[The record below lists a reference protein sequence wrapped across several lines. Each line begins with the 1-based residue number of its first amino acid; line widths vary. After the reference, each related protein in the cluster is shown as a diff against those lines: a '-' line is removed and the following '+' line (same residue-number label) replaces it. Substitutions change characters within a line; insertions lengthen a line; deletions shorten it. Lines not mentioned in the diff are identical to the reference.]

1 MELPKEEQ
9 ERLNEERTRLRGS
22 MEREED
28 ERIERFRQM
37 GQDADIGLVAG
48 VFYILAK
55 REFEELNKTC
65 G

>member
-1 MELPKEEQ
+1 
-9 ERLNEERTRLRGS
+9 